1 MRFFGY
7 FVKILSVYCNFKYTV
22 NLLNDNL
29 ECLHAVNFHDEYH
42 TFAVNGQISRDV
54 YRNREK
60 RYENAKT
67 Q

>member
-1 MRFFGY
+1 MRFFGF

-22 NLLNDNL
+22 YLLHDNL
-29 ECLHAVNFHDEYH
+29 ERLHAVNFHDENH
-42 TFAVNGQISRDV
+42 TFAVNGQISRHV